1 MKKRIIII
9 LSLINLVTFGWGY
22 FGNKE
27 ETNDLAVYID
37 DNLENSIPRKGEAT
51 YLKSVCDQG
60 VNVTWDNDLWGL
72 KINNLTRKVNCK
84 LYFSSDTEKPQW
96 QISKVSKT
104 SGFTTDD
111 YTVELTGTDN
121 FGLTSNL
128 TVDDI
133 KLSANDSS
141 CWALKK
147 SVEEVSSNDK
157 QVKYQ
162 LNLSMPSCVGSLSL
176 SINQNTL
183 TDTSG
188 NNSEKVSLN
197 TGITINKNNT
207 KKILVWYDYNSEA
220 YDDISAYYSNV
231 TQNTNLTTSEIIAA
245 KYDLVVYYRPYWQLI
260 EGLNTLY
267 NAGINLLTQGNDPN
281 SDSLM
286 ADASVPSVSP
296 SDCSSATIKKVVN
309 NNLTSYYQDEF
320 IERDSPISFWKFNQQ
335 ATILYQAEYNGITYD
350 KIGYLKENNHMWFNN
365 ATDYLLP
372 FSPIIEFIFGNLKE

>member
-9 LSLINLVTFGWGY
+9 LSLINLLTFGWLY

-27 ETNDLAVYID
+27 KTNDLAIYID

-111 YTVELTGTDN
+111 YTIELTGTDN

-128 TVDDI
+128 TADDI
-133 KLSANDSS
+133 ALNTNDTACS
-141 CWALKK
+141 ALKK
-147 SVEEVSSNDK
+147 SVTEVSSNDK

-162 LNLSMPSCVGSLSL
+162 LSLSMPSCVGSLNLSL
-176 SINQNTL
+176 NQNTL

-188 NNSEKVSLN
+188 NNSGEVSLN
-197 TGITINKNNT
+197 TGITISKNNT
-207 KKILVWYDYNSEA
+207 KKILIWKDYNSEA
-220 YDDISAYYSNV
+220 IDAISTYYGNV
-231 TQNTNLTTSEIIAA
+231 TLNSNLTASEIITA
-245 KYDLVVYYRPYWQLI
+245 KYDLVIYYWPYWGLTTD
-260 EGLNTLY
+260 LNTLY
-267 NAGINLLTQGNDPN
+267 SAGVNLLTQGNDYTDGLLINN
-281 SDSLM
+281 SAKDYILEGGN
-286 ADASVPSVSP
+286 
-296 SDCSSATIKKVVN
+296 ATIIKKVN
-309 NNLTSYYQDEF
+309 NNLTSYYPDKL
-320 IERDSPISFWKFNQQ
+320 IESDRNIAFWKFNPQ
-335 ATILYQAEYNGITYD
+335 ATILYQTEHNGITYD
-350 KIGYLKENNHMWFNN
+350 KIGYLKDNNHMWFNN

>member
-9 LSLINLVTFGWGY
+9 LSLINLLTFGWGY

-27 ETNDLAVYID
+27 ETNDLAIYID

-111 YTVELTGTDN
+111 YTIELTGTDN
-121 FGLTSNL
+121 FSLTSNL

-147 SVEEVSSNDK
+147 SVTEVSSNDK

-162 LNLSMPSCVGSLSL
+162 LSLSMPSCAGSLNL

-197 TGITINKNNT
+197 TGITISKNNT
-207 KKILVWYDYNSEA
+207 KKILIWKDYNTEA
-220 YDDISAYYSNV
+220 IDAISKYYGNV
-231 TQNTNLTTSEIIAA
+231 TLNSNLTASEIITA
-245 KYDLVVYYRPYWQLI
+245 KYDLVIYYWPYWGLTTD
-260 EGLNTLY
+260 LNTLY
-267 NAGINLLTQGNDPN
+267 SAGVNLLTQGNDYTDGLLINN
-281 SDSLM
+281 SAKDYILEGGN
-286 ADASVPSVSP
+286 
-296 SDCSSATIKKVVN
+296 ATIIKKVN
-309 NNLTSYYQDEF
+309 NNLTSYYPDKL
-320 IERDSPISFWKFNQQ
+320 IESDRNIAFWKFNPQ
-335 ATILYQAEYNGITYD
+335 ATILYQTEHNGITYD
-350 KIGYLKENNHMWFNN
+350 KIGYLKDNNHMWFNN

>member
-9 LSLINLVTFGWGY
+9 LSLINLVAFGWLY

-60 VNVTWDNDLWGL
+60 VDVTWDNDLWGL

-128 TVDDI
+128 TADDI
-133 KLSANDSS
+133 ALNTNDTACS
-141 CWALKK
+141 ALKK
-147 SVEEVSSNDK
+147 SVTEVSSNDK

-162 LNLSMPSCVGSLSL
+162 LSLSMPSCVGSLNLSL
-176 SINQNTL
+176 NQNTL

-188 NNSEKVSLN
+188 NNSGEVSLN
-197 TGITINKNNT
+197 TGITISKNNT
-207 KKILVWYDYNSEA
+207 KKILIWKDYNSEA
-220 YDDISAYYSNV
+220 MDAISTYYGNV
-231 TQNTNLTTSEIIAA
+231 TLNSNLTASEIITA
-245 KYDLVVYYRPYWQLI
+245 KYDLVIYYWPYWGLTTD
-260 EGLNTLY
+260 LNTLY
-267 NAGINLLTQGNDPN
+267 NAGVNLLTQGNDYTDGLLINN
-281 SDSLM
+281 SAKDYILEG
-286 ADASVPSVSP
+286 DN
-296 SDCSSATIKKVVN
+296 ATIIKKVN
-309 NNLTSYYQDEF
+309 NNLTSYYPDKLIESDE
-320 IERDSPISFWKFNQQ
+320 IIAFWKFNPQ
-335 ATILYQAEYNGITYD
+335 ATILYQTEHNGMTYD
-350 KIGYLKENNHMWFNN
+350 KIGYLKDNNHMWFNN

-372 FSPIIEFIFGNLKE
+372 FPPIVEFIFGNLKE

>member
-9 LSLINLVTFGWGY
+9 LSLINLLTFGWLY

-27 ETNDLAVYID
+27 ETNDLAIYID

-60 VNVTWDNDLWGL
+60 VDVTWDNDLWGL

-128 TVDDI
+128 TADDI
-133 KLSANDSS
+133 ALNTNDTACS
-141 CWALKK
+141 ALKK
-147 SVEEVSSNDK
+147 SVTEVSSNDK

-162 LNLSMPSCVGSLSL
+162 LSLSMPSCVGSLNLSL
-176 SINQNTL
+176 NQNTL

-188 NNSEKVSLN
+188 NNSGEVSLN
-197 TGITINKNNT
+197 TGITISKNNT
-207 KKILVWYDYNSEA
+207 KKILIWKDYNSEA
-220 YDDISAYYSNV
+220 IDAISTYYGNV
-231 TQNTNLTTSEIIAA
+231 TLNSNLTASEIITA
-245 KYDLVVYYRPYWQLI
+245 KYDLVIYYWPYWGLTTD
-260 EGLNTLY
+260 LNTLY
-267 NAGINLLTQGNDPN
+267 NAGVNLLTQGNDYTDGLLINN
-281 SDSLM
+281 SAKDYILEGGN
-286 ADASVPSVSP
+286 
-296 SDCSSATIKKVVN
+296 ATIIKKVN
-309 NNLTSYYQDEF
+309 NNLTSYYPDKL
-320 IERDSPISFWKFNQQ
+320 IESDRNIAFWKFNQQ
-335 ATILYQAEYNGITYD
+335 ATILYQAEHNGITYD
-350 KIGYLKENNHMWFNN
+350 KIGYLKDNNHMWFNN
-365 ATDYLLP
+365 ATDYLFP

>member
-9 LSLINLVTFGWGY
+9 LSLINLLTFGWGY

-27 ETNDLAVYID
+27 ETNDLAIYID
-37 DNLENSIPRKGEAT
+37 DNLGNSIPRKGEAT

-60 VNVTWDNDLWGL
+60 VNITWDNDLWGL

-111 YTVELTGTDN
+111 YTIELTGTDN

-128 TVDDI
+128 TADDI
-133 KLSANDSS
+133 ALNTNDTACS
-141 CWALKK
+141 ALKK
-147 SVEEVSSNDK
+147 SVAEVSSNDK

-162 LNLSMPSCVGSLSL
+162 LSLSMPSCVGSLNLSL
-176 SINQNTL
+176 NQNTL

-188 NNSEKVSLN
+188 NNSGEVSLN
-197 TGITINKNNT
+197 TGITISKNNI
-207 KKILVWYDYNSEA
+207 KKILIWKDYNSEA
-220 YDDISAYYSNV
+220 IDAISTYYGNV
-231 TQNTNLTTSEIIAA
+231 TLNSNLTASEIITA
-245 KYDLVVYYRPYWQLI
+245 KYDLVIYYWRYWGI
-260 EGLNTLY
+260 TTDLNTLY
-267 NAGINLLTQGNDPN
+267 NAGVNLLTQGNDYTDGLLINN
-281 SDSLM
+281 SAKDHILEGGN
-286 ADASVPSVSP
+286 
-296 SDCSSATIKKVVN
+296 ATIIKKVN
-309 NNLTSYYQDEF
+309 NNLTSYYPDKL
-320 IERDSPISFWKFNQQ
+320 IESDKIIAFWKFNPQ
-335 ATILYQAEYNGITYD
+335 ATILYQTEHNGITYD
-350 KIGYLKENNHMWFNN
+350 KIGYLKDNNHMWFNN

>member
-9 LSLINLVTFGWGY
+9 LSLINLLTFGWGY

-27 ETNDLAVYID
+27 ETNDLAIYID

-111 YTVELTGTDN
+111 YTIELTGTDN

-128 TVDDI
+128 TADDI
-133 KLSANDSS
+133 ALNTNDTACS
-141 CWALKK
+141 ALKK
-147 SVEEVSSNDK
+147 SVTEVSSNDK

-162 LNLSMPSCVGSLSL
+162 LSLSMPSCVGSLNLSL
-176 SINQNTL
+176 NQNTL

-188 NNSEKVSLN
+188 NNSGEVSLN
-197 TGITINKNNT
+197 TGITISKNNT
-207 KKILVWYDYNSEA
+207 KKILIWKDYNSEA
-220 YDDISAYYSNV
+220 MDAISTYYGNV
-231 TQNTNLTTSEIIAA
+231 TLNSNLTASEIITA
-245 KYDLVVYYRPYWQLI
+245 KYDLVIYYWPYWGLTTD
-260 EGLNTLY
+260 LNTLY
-267 NAGINLLTQGNDPN
+267 NAGVNLLTQGNDYTDGLLINN
-281 SDSLM
+281 SAKDHILEGGN
-286 ADASVPSVSP
+286 
-296 SDCSSATIKKVVN
+296 ATIIKKVN
-309 NNLTSYYQDEF
+309 NNLTSYYPDKLIESDEY
-320 IERDSPISFWKFNQQ
+320 IAFWKFNPQ
-335 ATILYQAEYNGITYD
+335 ATILYQTEHNGITYD
-350 KIGYLKENNHMWFNN
+350 KIGYLKDNNHMWFNN